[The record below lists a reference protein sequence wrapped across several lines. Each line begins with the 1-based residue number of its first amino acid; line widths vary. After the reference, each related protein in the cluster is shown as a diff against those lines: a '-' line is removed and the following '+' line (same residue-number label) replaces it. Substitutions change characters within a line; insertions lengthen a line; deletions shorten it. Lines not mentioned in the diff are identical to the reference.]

1 MQTKLSLRRTG
12 LSDHPDAKDWNVC
25 EISPISLTL
34 HLPKLVGFIRTPPEG
49 QDMDEHPTDLAQTDE
64 DILTCDVSDE
74 ALEAAACTAQGT
86 IPMTPVVSQR
96 NACINLC

>member
-1 MQTKLSLRRTG
+1 
-12 LSDHPDAKDWNVC
+12 
-25 EISPISLTL
+25 
-34 HLPKLVGFIRTPPEG
+34 
-49 QDMDEHPTDLAQTDE
+49 MDEHPTDLAQTEE